1 MQVRFL
7 LAVIAGMAAAPAA
20 QAQTPSP
27 PPQPSLTNGRPI
39 VLMGGFPAGTQGDI
53 YWRLIQ
59 QPLSVEL
66 GSPTVVEARTG
77 ASGNIAMEATARSAP
92 DGTTVLAATSAML
105 AINRA
110 VLPSMPIDT
119 QTDLA
124 PVMTLFA
131 VPNVLVVSAEK
142 RPQFDSCQA
151 LIAAARAAPGRLN
164 YASSGIGASTHLAAA
179 QFASAANIDIV
190 HVPYRGGPFAMTA
203 LYQGD
208 ADLFFYQSGPVL
220 DDWRSGR
227 VRLLG
232 ITSAQRLP
240 SLPEIPTIAEAC
252 GMPGFESTTWY
263 GIVVSAQTPR
273 PIIDRLQTAIRKVTD
288 TPEMRV
294 RLEQLGFTM
303 MLGGPEEMRTRLAA
317 DIPMW
322 AGVVQRS
329 GARQQ

>member
-1 MQVRFL
+1 MLGRFL
-7 LAVIAGMAAAPAA
+7 LAAIACLAADAA
-20 QAQTPSP
+20 QAQT
-27 PPQPSLTNGRPI
+27 QPSLTNGRPI
-39 VLMGGFPAGTQGDI
+39 TLLGGFPAGTQADI

-59 QPLSVEL
+59 QQLSAEL

-92 DGTTVLAATSAML
+92 DGTMVLAATSAMM
-105 AINRA
+105 AINPA

-119 QTDLA
+119 QRDLA
-124 PVMTLFA
+124 PVMTLFE
-131 VPNVLVVSAEK
+131 VPNVLVVSTEK
-142 RPQFDSCQA
+142 RPQFTDCRA

-179 QFASAANIDIV
+179 QFASAASLDIV

-232 ITSAQRLP
+232 ITSAQRMP
-240 SLPEIPTIAEAC
+240 TLPEIPTIAEAC
-252 GMPGFESTTWY
+252 DMPGFVSTTWY
-263 GIVVSAQTPR
+263 GVVVAPTTPR
-273 PIIDRLQTAIRKVTD
+273 PIIDRLHAAIRKVTD
-288 TPEMRV
+288 TPEMRT
-294 RLEQLGFTM
+294 RLEGMGFTM
-303 MLGGPEEMRTRLAA
+303 MFGGPEDMRARLAA

-322 AGVVQRS
+322 AEVVRRS

>member
-1 MQVRFL
+1 MQARFL
-7 LAVIAGMAAAPAA
+7 LAVIASLAAAPAA
-20 QAQTPSP
+20 QAQTTPSQ
-27 PPQPSLTNGRPI
+27 PQPSLTNGRPI
-39 VLMGGFPAGTQGDI
+39 VLLGGFPAGTQADI

-92 DGTTVLAATSAML
+92 DGTMVLAATSAMM
-105 AINRA
+105 AINPA

-119 QTDLA
+119 QRDLA
-124 PVMTLFA
+124 PVMTLFE

-151 LIAAARAAPGRLN
+151 LISAARAAPGRLN

-179 QFASAANIDIV
+179 QFATAANIDMV

-220 DDWRSGR
+220 DDWRTGR

-232 ITSAQRLP
+232 ITSAQRLA

-252 GMPGFESTTWY
+252 GMPGFVSTTWY
-263 GIVVSAQTPR
+263 GIVVAPTTPR
-273 PIIDRLQTAIRKVTD
+273 PIIDRLQAAIRKVTD
-288 TPEMRV
+288 TPEMRT
-294 RLEQLGFTM
+294 RLEGMGFTM
-303 MLGGPEEMRTRLAA
+303 MFGGPEDMRARLAA